1 MLLHGHQLPKKPAM
15 IRITHSSLGSR
26 LVVEGHLSG
35 RAVNELLESCA
46 TVSAGGTVLDMS
58 GVMFADRF
66 AAVTLCKLS
75 EAGFALEGCPGFI
88 NELLRETRHRSA
100 RVDSDEIRFIH
111 DLRTGDSEAFELLV
125 RRYGGRMLAAARRIV
140 RDESNAR
147 DAVQEAFLSVF
158 RSIGNFAEEAALG
171 TWLHRIVVNAALMQI
186 RSRRRRCEEPIEQ
199 LLPRFDES
207 GDWANEACPANP
219 VEELHESRERL
230 AFVRKSLDK
239 LPERY
244 RTVLIL
250 RDIEDLDTGHVA
262 RMLNITPTAVK
273 VRLHRARLALK
284 TLVERET
291 RIASV
296 AST

>member
-1 MLLHGHQLPKKPAM
+1 
-15 IRITHSSLGSR
+15 
-26 LVVEGHLSG
+26 
-35 RAVNELLESCA
+35 
-46 TVSAGGTVLDMS
+46 
-58 GVMFADRF
+58 
-66 AAVTLCKLS
+66 
-75 EAGFALEGCPGFI
+75 
-88 NELLRETRHRSA
+88 
-100 RVDSDEIRFIH
+100 
-111 DLRTGDSEAFELLV
+111 
-125 RRYGGRMLAAARRIV
+125 MLAAARRIV

-250 RDIEDLDTGHVA
+250 AI
-262 RMLNITPTAVK
+262 
-273 VRLHRARLALK
+273 
-284 TLVERET
+284 
-291 RIASV
+291 
-296 AST
+296 